1 MNRRITHFRRAK
13 GAQCWLTCIA
23 LLCLVAACGE
33 PTTGAEEQVRAWVQ
47 EAQVAAESKAR
58 RDLVNLISPDYADA
72 RGYDRD
78 AIEKRLRV
86 YFLRQDNIQLLT
98 SVDDLKLYGD
108 TAAEVELTV
117 AMAGTND
124 GAFGFSA
131 DAYRF
136 LMELEKGD
144 NGWRLISARW
154 GELGG
159 ELQ

>member
-1 MNRRITHFRRAK
+1 M
-13 GAQCWLTCIA
+13 
-23 LLCLVAACGE
+23 
-33 PTTGAEEQVRAWVQ
+33 
-47 EAQVAAESKAR
+47 
-58 RDLVNLISPDYADA
+58 NLISPDYADA